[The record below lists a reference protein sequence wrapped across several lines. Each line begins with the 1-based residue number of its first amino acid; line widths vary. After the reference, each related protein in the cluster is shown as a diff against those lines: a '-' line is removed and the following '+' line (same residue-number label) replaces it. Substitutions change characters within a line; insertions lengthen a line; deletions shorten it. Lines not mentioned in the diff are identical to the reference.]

1 MKSLVESLFD
11 KDLVQK
17 DLPTFGSLY
26 KVRCVLMCDDEY
38 KSRGMSMA
46 TKEDDYQWLLN
57 TVKLNVLK
65 RDIKVPV
72 KIDNDSK
79 KIDAEYMTGWRAD
92 EKIRNVIGYLV
103 SVLNNIP
110 LDSNHTNVVCPIDPW
125 VLSKKL
131 DPYLKNM
138 KGNEMHGTGGNYYF
152 SLLDGFLS
160 FRLYRKDKNF
170 TIIFEK
176 KK

>member
-17 DLPTFGSLY
+17 DLPTFSSLY

-46 TKEDDYQWLLN
+46 TKEDDYKWLLN
-57 TVKLNVLK
+57 TVKLNALK
-65 RDIKVPV
+65 RDVKVPV
-72 KIDNDSK
+72 KIDNNSE
-79 KIDAEYMTGWRAD
+79 KIDAEYMSGWRVD
-92 EKIRNVIGYLV
+92 EKIRDVIGYLV

-110 LDSNHTNVVCPIDPW
+110 LGSNHINAIYPVNPQM
-125 VLSKKL
+125 LSKKL

-138 KGNEMHGTGGNYYF
+138 NGNGMRGTGGSYYF

-160 FRLYRKDKNF
+160 FRLHRKNKNI
-170 TIIFEK
+170 TIIFDK
-176 KK
+176 KE